1 MQMALS
7 RALTH
12 SGAVGDFKQALL
24 LPELLWLTACTGF
37 ETFGHS
43 SPLRPLRVTS
53 AFGNAAWAGLRT
65 QTWACESESE
75 PSVGRASVFRYLH
88 TGAFRLGSAA
98 QGSVLRTRQWA
109 GRRCAERT
117 ASSDVPV
124 WTCKLPSSFFFFLRE
139 KAVSPHPF
147 SGLGSLGGWAL
158 ASEWGGAAVSFLPG
172 KCTLVPV
179 WEKKKKKKAPKWLF
193 GQVCSADE
201 VGLRFEGQTP
211 RGTASLPAL
220 SSSRCKATSATARG
234 EACGERRQT
243 GTSPCLHFYLSILK
257 WAVRHL
263 RAASH
268 ATPPSSC
275 SMSEPRCALMAPL
288 PMAAPWRTDLSS
300 GAPSPAQQGWGSGPA
315 SPAWTSLANLKP
327 ARVYIFSGCPH
338 PGAVRRG
345 SVP

>member
-43 SPLRPLRVTS
+43 SPLRPLCVTS

-124 WTCKLPSSFFFFLRE
+124 WTCKLPSSFFFFFKRE
-139 KAVSPHPF
+139 SCFTTPF
-147 SGLGSLGGWAL
+147 QRPWQSGRMSAGFRMGGSC
-158 ASEWGGAAVSFLPG
+158 SFLPSRQMYTG
-172 KCTLVPV
+172 SCLG
-179 WEKKKKKKAPKWLF
+179 KKKKKESTKVTLRTSVFSRRSGSEVWRPDATWHRFSSCTEQFQVQSDVGHCAGRGLWRKAPDRHQSVF
-193 GQVCSADE
+193 T
-201 VGLRFEGQTP
+201 F
-211 RGTASLPAL
+211 LP
-220 SSSRCKATSATARG
+220 
-234 EACGERRQT
+234 
-243 GTSPCLHFYLSILK
+243 
-257 WAVRHL
+257 V
-263 RAASH
+263 
-268 ATPPSSC
+268 
-275 SMSEPRCALMAPL
+275 
-288 PMAAPWRTDLSS
+288 
-300 GAPSPAQQGWGSGPA
+300 
-315 SPAWTSLANLKP
+315 
-327 ARVYIFSGCPH
+327 H
-338 PGAVRRG
+338 P
-345 SVP
+345 